1 MKQSNNKF
9 KRYLFKIANYRIVI
23 LRLKTKKQNINLSY
37 FNLQFIPE
45 KMALN
50 EHKACEKEFQWPNFV
65 TDI

>member
-23 LRLKTKKQNINLSY
+23 LRLKTKKKNINLSY

-50 EHKACEKEFQWPNFV
+50 EHSACEIQWPNFV